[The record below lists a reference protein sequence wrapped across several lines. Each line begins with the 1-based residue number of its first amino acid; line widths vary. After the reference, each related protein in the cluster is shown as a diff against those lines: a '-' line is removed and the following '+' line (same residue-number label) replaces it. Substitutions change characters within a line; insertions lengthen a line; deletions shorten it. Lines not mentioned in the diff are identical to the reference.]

1 MQFLQKYLL
10 LFFLIANTTAEYI
23 MFMSISKILFY
34 SVLII
39 SIFFIFRRQV
49 FSSESYSMCPD
60 IYLLGIILLGYEL
73 LFGTE
78 HPTTDSLVYLAGKL
92 ASFAIIMLCVVTDF
106 DFYLKKIIIPFS
118 IFVLILLAVGW
129 IHNRTFS
136 SSSNYLVFGFA
147 NRNAA
152 CTLASISFAGFLF
165 GRISYSKWDYAAMA
179 FLLITILIGG
189 SRNSLAMCAIFIM
202 IRFGLSWELVLTTL
216 GLIIIILYVLPEMG
230 VRIDAFDR
238 LIGTFTGE
246 VQLDRENQRLGAM
259 MMIDEKP
266 WTGWGLAS
274 QLQGRALA
282 ISHYGAHN
290 GYLTFLMYMGI
301 PLGIVYILTLLWGV
315 IKRLKLYFLND
326 NIIKYHIAVMVA
338 IIFAANQE
346 DYLVGV
352 NQITTNIFYFSFV
365 VSGIYLYYYKNDIP
379 IYLSDNS
386 YNSNDQFESNDSSN
400 KEII

>member
-1 MQFLQKYLL
+1 
-10 LFFLIANTTAEYI
+10 
-23 MFMSISKILFY
+23 
-34 SVLII
+34 
-39 SIFFIFRRQV
+39 
-49 FSSESYSMCPD
+49 MCPD